1 MAQED
6 HDIYARFHKALC
18 DGLQHLDALKEIE
31 GLDLSAVMLH
41 PPREAAH
48 GDMATNAALV
58 LAKPSGIKPREL
70 AEKMKTELEDIADIK
85 KIEIAGPGF
94 INLYLHDDVWQKE
107 LAHILAAG
115 ENYGKSAIGAGEKV
129 NIEYV
134 SANPTGPMHIGH
146 ARGAVFGDA
155 LARLMAYAGY
165 EVTREYYVND
175 EGAQI
180 DALAQSVFLRVL
192 EAMGERIDVSKVS
205 YPGEYLIA
213 LGKQIAADNGSA
225 LKEMDEVDRHHFL
238 RKASVEA
245 MMEVIKK
252 DLKSLGIEHDVFTYE
267 SELHQSGAVDS
278 AIDFLQQK
286 DLIFEGALEAP
297 KGKRPDDWRP
307 RTQTLFRASDY
318 GDDSDRAVRKE
329 DGSWTYFASDM
340 AYHYDKYRRGF
351 QQMINIFGADHGG
364 YVKRLRAAVRALSDD
379 QARLDVLLV
388 QLVRFLENGE
398 NVLMS
403 KRRGRFLTLRA
414 LIDEIGCDAV
424 RFIMLTRKNDAPLE
438 VDIEILKEQSNDN
451 PVFYV
456 QYAHA
461 RCCSVLRK
469 AEAENILPREE
480 SVSLESVSLLQ
491 DPAEFALM
499 RLLCEF
505 PREVKA
511 AVSAAEPHRI
521 AFYLRLVASA
531 FHALWNKGKEN
542 PALRFIAEHEGQQ
555 KSANITQ
562 ARLCLIRATKQI
574 LAEGLSLM
582 GVNPVEEMR

>member
-18 DGLQHLDALKEIE
+18 DGLRHLDALKEIE

-58 LAKPSGIKPREL
+58 LAKPSGIKPRDL
-70 AEKMKTELEDIADIK
+70 ADMIKPALENIAGVQ

-165 EVTREYYVND
+165 DVTREYYVND

-192 EAMGERIDVSKVS
+192 EAMGERIDVSEVS
-205 YPGEYLIA
+205 YPGEYLIE

-267 SELHQSGAVDS
+267 SELHQSGAV
-278 AIDFLQQK
+278 AMAVDF
-286 DLIFEGALEAP
+286 FEK
-297 KGKRPDDWRP
+297 KG
-307 RTQTLFRASDY
+307 S
-318 GDDSDRAVRKE
+318 
-329 DGSWTYFASDM
+329 YF
-340 AYHYDKYRRGF
+340 
-351 QQMINIFGADHGG
+351 
-364 YVKRLRAAVRALSDD
+364 
-379 QARLDVLLV
+379 
-388 QLVRFLENGE
+388 
-398 NVLMS
+398 
-403 KRRGRFLTLRA
+403 
-414 LIDEIGCDAV
+414 
-424 RFIMLTRKNDAPLE
+424 
-438 VDIEILKEQSNDN
+438 
-451 PVFYV
+451 
-456 QYAHA
+456 
-461 RCCSVLRK
+461 
-469 AEAENILPREE
+469 
-480 SVSLESVSLLQ
+480 
-491 DPAEFALM
+491 
-499 RLLCEF
+499 
-505 PREVKA
+505 
-511 AVSAAEPHRI
+511 
-521 AFYLRLVASA
+521 
-531 FHALWNKGKEN
+531 
-542 PALRFIAEHEGQQ
+542 
-555 KSANITQ
+555 
-562 ARLCLIRATKQI
+562 
-574 LAEGLSLM
+574 
-582 GVNPVEEMR
+582 

>member
-18 DGLQHLDALKEIE
+18 DGLQQLDALKGLEA
-31 GLDLSAVMLH
+31 LDLSAVMLH

-58 LAKPSGIKPREL
+58 LAKPSGIKPRDL
-70 AEKMKTELEDIADIK
+70 ADMIKPALENIAGVQ

-94 INLYLHDDVWQKE
+94 INLHLHDDVWQKE

-134 SANPTGPMHIGH
+134 SANPTGPLHIGH

-180 DALAQSVFLRVL
+180 DALAQSVFLRAR
-192 EAMGERIDVSKVS
+192 EALGEEIEIPENL
-205 YPGEYLIA
+205 YPGDYLIPVGEAFAQKHGAA
-213 LGKQIAADNGSA
+213 LLD
-225 LKEMDEVDRHHFL
+225 MDEGDRHDLL
-238 RKASVEA
+238 RATGIEA
-245 MMEVIKK
+245 MMALIKE
-252 DLKSLGIEHDVFTYE
+252 DLAALGIEHDVFTYE
-267 SELHQSGAVDS
+267 SALHQAGAVDS

-286 DLIFEGALEAP
+286 DLIFEGELEAP
-297 KGKRPDDWRP
+297 KGKKSDDWLP
-307 RTQTLFRASDY
+307 RAQTLFRASDY

-351 QQMINIFGADHGG
+351 HRMINIFGADHGG

-379 QARLDVLLV
+379 QARLDVLLIH
-388 QLVRFLENGE
+388 LVRLLQGGQPMK
-398 NVLMS
+398 MS
-403 KRRGRFLTLRA
+403 KRAGSFLTLRA
-414 LIDEIGCDAV
+414 LIDEIGCDAA

-469 AEAENILPREE
+469 AEAENILPEE
-480 SVSLESVSLLQ
+480 KEAESVSLLQ

>member
-58 LAKPSGIKPREL
+58 LAKPSGRKPRDLAGMIKP
-70 AEKMKTELEDIADIK
+70 ALENIAGVQ

-180 DALAQSVFLRVL
+180 DALAQSVFLRAR
-192 EAMGERIDVSKVS
+192 EALGEAIEIPENL
-205 YPGEYLIA
+205 YPGDYLLPVGEAFAQKHGAA
-213 LGKQIAADNGSA
+213 LLD
-225 LKEMDEVDRHHFL
+225 MDEVDRHDLL
-238 RKASVEA
+238 RAAGIEA
-245 MMEVIKK
+245 MMALIKE
-252 DLKSLGIEHDVFTYE
+252 DLAALGIEHDVFTYE
-267 SELHQSGAVDS
+267 SALHQAGAVDS

-286 DLIFEGALEAP
+286 DLIFEGELEAP
-297 KGKRPDDWRP
+297 KGKKSDDWLP
-307 RTQTLFRASDY
+307 RAQTLFRASDY

-351 QQMINIFGADHGG
+351 HRMINIFGADHGG
-364 YVKRLRAAVRALSDD
+364 YIKRLRAAVRALSDD
-379 QARLDVLLV
+379 QARLDVLLIH
-388 QLVRFLENGE
+388 LVRLLQRGQPMK
-398 NVLMS
+398 MS
-403 KRRGRFLTLRA
+403 KRAGSFLTLRA
-414 LIDEIGCDAV
+414 LIDEIGCDAA

-469 AEAENILPREE
+469 AEAENILPEE
-480 SVSLESVSLLQ
+480 KEAESVSLLQ

>member
-18 DGLQHLDALKEIE
+18 DELRQLDALKRLEA
-31 GLDLSAVMLH
+31 LDLSAVMLH

-58 LAKPSGIKPREL
+58 LAKPSGIKPRDL
-70 AEKMKTELEDIADIK
+70 ADMIKPALKNIAGVQ

-180 DALAQSVFLRVL
+180 DALAHSVFLRVL

-245 MMEVIKK
+245 MMGVIKK

-267 SELHQSGAVDS
+267 SELHQSGAV
-278 AIDFLQQK
+278 AMAVDFLK
-286 DLIFEGALEAP
+286 KKNLIFEGELEAP
-297 KGKRPDDWRP
+297 KGKKSDDWLP
-307 RTQTLFRASDY
+307 RAQTLFRASDY

-351 QQMINIFGADHGG
+351 HRMINIFGADHGG

-469 AEAENILPREE
+469 AEAENILPEE
-480 SVSLESVSLLQ
+480 KEAESVSLLQ
-491 DPAEFALM
+491 DPAELALM

-521 AFYLRLVASA
+521 TFYLRLVASA

-542 PALRFIAEHEGQQ
+542 PALRFIVEHEGQQ